1 MVLVVGEGRSADYV
15 EVLRGVHFVHRRP
28 EDINTRTFRLTCIE
42 LKDHYA
48 SNQLA
53 VQVSLP
59 FSVVIVVFILSWA
72 LFFLF
77 IVFDLTLEFR
87 MTGSFCRTGNL

>member
-1 MVLVVGEGRSADYV
+1 LDSVLCNKGEGRSADYV

-53 VQVSLP
+53 VKVL
-59 FSVVIVVFILSWA
+59 LSMCSPC
-72 LFFLF
+72 
-77 IVFDLTLEFR
+77 V
-87 MTGSFCRTGNL
+87 M